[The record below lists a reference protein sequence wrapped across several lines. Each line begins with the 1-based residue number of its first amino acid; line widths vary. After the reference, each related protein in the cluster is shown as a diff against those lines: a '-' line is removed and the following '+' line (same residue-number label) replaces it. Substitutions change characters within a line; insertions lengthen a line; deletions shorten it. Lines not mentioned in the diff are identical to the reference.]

1 MYNERSSLAIKQMT
15 KWRNLMETLKKKLDY
30 LKMNQERVRELELTV
45 EVRELKERQ
54 SIINDLRKS
63 IKDMF
68 LENLI
73 LKPLAFGI
81 RKNFQTFANEN
92 LESVHIAKNRKNIE
106 GILEGEKEKA
116 KFKLTHK
123 APYEIKS
130 SSILTIKDWR

>member
-1 MYNERSSLAIKQMT
+1 MYNERSSLAIKQ
-15 KWRNLMETLKKKLDY
+15 
-30 LKMNQERVRELELTV
+30 
-45 EVRELKERQ
+45 
-54 SIINDLRKS
+54 SIVQDLRKS

-73 LKPLAFGI
+73 VKPLAFGI

-92 LESVHIAKNRKNIE
+92 LESVHVAKNRKNIE

>member
-1 MYNERSSLAIKQMT
+1 
-15 KWRNLMETLKKKLDY
+15 METLKKKLDY
-30 LKMNQERVRELELTV
+30 LKMNQERIQELELTV

-54 SIINDLRKS
+54 SIVQDLRKS
-63 IKDMF
+63 IKAMF

-81 RKNFQTFANEN
+81 RKNFQTFANQN
-92 LESVHIAKNRKNIE
+92 LTDVHIAKDRKNIE

-116 KFKLTHK
+116 KFKLTHN
-123 APYEIKS
+123 APYELNS

>member
-1 MYNERSSLAIKQMT
+1 
-15 KWRNLMETLKKKLDY
+15 METLKKKLDY
-30 LKMNQERVRELELTV
+30 LKMNQERIQELELTV

-54 SIINDLRKS
+54 SIVNDLRKS
-63 IKDMF
+63 IKSMF
-68 LENLI
+68 LERLL

-81 RKNFQTFANEN
+81 RKNFQMFANEN
-92 LESVHIAKNRKNIE
+92 LKDVHIAKDRKSIE

>member
-1 MYNERSSLAIKQMT
+1 MEKP
-15 KWRNLMETLKKKLDY
+15 KMETLKKKLDY
-30 LKMNQERVRELELTV
+30 LKMNQERIQELELTV

-54 SIINDLRKS
+54 SIVQDLRKS

-81 RKNFQTFANEN
+81 RKNFQMFANQN
-92 LESVHIAKNRKNIE
+92 LKDVHIAKDRKNIQ
-106 GILEGEKEKA
+106 GILKGENEQA
-116 KFKLTHK
+116 TFKLTHK

>member
-1 MYNERSSLAIKQMT
+1 
-15 KWRNLMETLKKKLDY
+15 METLKKKLDY
-30 LKMNQERVRELELTV
+30 LKMNQERIQELELTV

-54 SIINDLRKS
+54 SIVQDLRKS
-63 IKDMF
+63 IKAMF
-68 LENLI
+68 LEELI

-92 LESVHIAKNRKNIE
+92 LESVHIAKDRKSIE

-130 SSILTIKDWR
+130 SSVLTIKDWR

>member
-1 MYNERSSLAIKQMT
+1 MT

-30 LKMNQERVRELELTV
+30 LKMNQERIQELELTV

-54 SIINDLRKS
+54 SIVNDLRKS

-92 LESVHIAKNRKNIE
+92 LESFHIAKNRKNIE

>member
-1 MYNERSSLAIKQMT
+1 
-15 KWRNLMETLKKKLDY
+15 METLKKKLDY

-73 LKPLAFGI
+73 LKPMAFGI
-81 RKNFQTFANEN
+81 RKNFQTFANDN
-92 LESVHIAKNRKNIE
+92 LQDVHVAKDRKNIQ
-106 GILEGEKEKA
+106 GILKGENEKA
-116 KFKLTHK
+116 TFKLTHK